1 MQSKKVSVRELVEF
15 VHKKESID
23 NRKQSNHTALEGS
36 KIHRKLQQSMDENYQ
51 SEVSLKTV
59 YQGKQFDIQLEGRCD
74 GIWQKENQI
83 IIDEI
88 KTGELAFEQLED
100 ATLQLFMAQAK
111 IYAYIYA
118 LQEKLEEVV
127 VMVRYFCTQDEKI
140 DEYQNQY
147 SFDELNDY
155 YQETMK
161 EYEKWLIFLDKYR
174 QNRQKKLQAL
184 QFPYNNYRKGQ
195 RELSIAVYR
204 TLSQEKCLFMEA
216 PTGTG
221 KTLSTLF
228 PALKAMGE
236 YNQGRIFYLT
246 AKTITRQVALDTMK
260 LFEEQQSEIKTIEI
274 SAKEKICFMNECKCN
289 PDYCPFAKNYY
300 QKQKLAIWDLL
311 NNGHFY
317 SREQI
322 SEVAKKYEC
331 CPFELSL
338 DLSLYS
344 DVIVCD
350 YNYLFDPQVYLKR
363 FFELEETD
371 SYFLVDEGHN
381 LISRAREMYS
391 KALSLQLIKDFKKFL
406 PKHHRKHHKILQ
418 QFIEYCEESRKL
430 LKDRD
435 YLFQKEL
442 PDKLIDLSYRWSEY
456 FRDFLLELKDEIPT
470 WLQNL
475 YFDLISFLKISEYYD
490 DHFSFLVEL
499 VNHELQFKI
508 FCLDPAH
515 FIKQKL
521 DFGKGSVLFSATL
534 SPVQYYQNLLV
545 GHTDDL
551 TFRQSSPFN
560 QNQFQVLVA
569 DYLPMTYKY
578 RSQVV
583 DSLCELIKKLTDI
596 KAGNYFC
603 FFPSFSYM
611 EEVYQRYIQLY
622 PEAEVLIQSRELK
635 DVEKEAFLA
644 NFQAQNEQVVLGF
657 CVLGGVFSE
666 GIDLKK
672 NRLIGSIIVSVGL
685 PQISKEQ
692 EELKKYF
699 DEKNQQGFYY
709 IYQLPGFNKIMQAAG
724 RVIRTEEDRGVI
736 LLIDQRFSRKDYM
749 QLYPTHWSKGV
760 VVHDLNSMLNQLKQ
774 FWH

>member
-1 MQSKKVSVRELVEF
+1 MQSKKVSVRELVAF
-15 VHKKESID
+15 VHNEESID
-23 NRKQSNHTALEGS
+23 NCKQSNHTALEGS

-88 KTGELAFEQLED
+88 KTGEHTFEQLED

-391 KALSLQLIKDFKKFL
+391 KALSLQLIKDFKKLL
-406 PKHHRKHHKILQ
+406 PKPHRKHHKILQ

-442 PDKLIDLSYRWSEY
+442 PDKLIDLGYRWSEY

-475 YFDLISFLKISEYYD
+475 YFDLMSFLKISEYYD
-490 DHFSFLVEL
+490 DHFTFLVEL

-583 DSLCELIKKLTDI
+583 DSLCELIKKATDI
-596 KAGNYFC
+596 KVGNYFC

-736 LLIDQRFSRKDYM
+736 LLIDQRFGRKDYM
-749 QLYPTHWSKGV
+749 QLYPAHWSKGV

>member
-1 MQSKKVSVRELVEF
+1 MQSKKVSVRELVAF
-15 VHKKESID
+15 VHNEESID

-88 KTGELAFEQLED
+88 KTGEHTFEQLED

-147 SFDELNDY
+147 SFDGLNNY

-391 KALSLQLIKDFKKFL
+391 KALSLQLIKDFKKLL

-442 PDKLIDLSYRWSEY
+442 PDKLIDLGYRWSEY

-475 YFDLISFLKISEYYD
+475 YFDLMSFLKISEYYD
-490 DHFSFLVEL
+490 DHFTFLVEL

-583 DSLCELIKKLTDI
+583 DSLCELIKKATDI

-692 EELKKYF
+692 EELKRYF

-709 IYQLPGFNKIMQAAG
+709 IYQLPGFNKMMQAAG

>member
-1 MQSKKVSVRELVEF
+1 MQSKKVSVRELVAF
-15 VHKKESID
+15 VHNEESID

-88 KTGELAFEQLED
+88 KTGEHTFEQLED

-147 SFDELNDY
+147 SFDELNNY

-371 SYFLVDEGHN
+371 SYFLIDEGHN

-391 KALSLQLIKDFKKFL
+391 KALSLQLIKDFKKLL

-430 LKDRD
+430 LKDQD

-442 PDKLIDLSYRWSEY
+442 PDKLIDLGYRWSEY

-475 YFDLISFLKISEYYD
+475 YFDLMSFLKISEYYD
-490 DHFSFLVEL
+490 DHFTFLVEL

-560 QNQFQVLVA
+560 QNQYQVLVA

-583 DSLCELIKKLTDI
+583 DSLCELIKKATDI

-692 EELKKYF
+692 EELKRYF

-709 IYQLPGFNKIMQAAG
+709 IYQLPGFNKMMQAAG

-749 QLYPTHWSKGV
+749 QLYPSHWSKGV
-760 VVHDLNSMLNQLKQ
+760 VVHDLSSMLNQLKQ
-774 FWH
+774 FWY

>member
-1 MQSKKVSVRELVEF
+1 MQSKKVSVRELVAF
-15 VHKKESID
+15 VHNEESID

-51 SEVSLKTV
+51 SEVTLKTV
-59 YQGKQFDIQLEGRCD
+59 YQGKKFDIQLDGRCD

-88 KTGELAFEQLED
+88 KTGELTFEQLED

-118 LQEKLEEVV
+118 MQEQLEEVV
-127 VMVRYFCTQDEKI
+127 VRVRYFCTQDEKI
-140 DEYQNQY
+140 DEYQNQC

-228 PALKAMGE
+228 PAMKAMGE

-311 NNGHFY
+311 NKEHFY

-322 SEVAKKYEC
+322 SKVAKKYEC

-363 FFELEETD
+363 FFELQETD
-371 SYFLVDEGHN
+371 SYFLVDEVHN

-391 KALSLQLIKDFKKFL
+391 KALSLQLIKGFKKFL

-442 PDKLIDLSYRWSEY
+442 PDKLIELGYRWSEY

-475 YFDLISFLKISEYYD
+475 YFDLMSFLKISEYYD
-490 DHFSFLVEL
+490 GHFSFLVEL
-499 VNHELQFKI
+499 VNHELQLKI

-534 SPVQYYQNLLV
+534 SPVPYYQNLLV

-551 TFRQSSPFN
+551 SFRQSSPFN

-583 DSLCELIKKLTDI
+583 DSLCELINKATAI
-596 KAGNYFC
+596 KEGNYFC

-611 EEVYQRYIQLY
+611 EEVYHRYIQLY

-672 NRLIGSIIVSVGL
+672 NRLIGSIIISVGL

-692 EELKKYF
+692 EELKTYF

-749 QLYPTHWSKGV
+749 QLYPSHWSKGV
-760 VVHDLNSMLNQLKQ
+760 VVHDINSMLNQLKQ
-774 FWH
+774 FWQ

>member
-1 MQSKKVSVRELVEF
+1 MQSKKVSVRELVAF
-15 VHKKESID
+15 VHNEESID

-88 KTGELAFEQLED
+88 KTGEHTFEQLED

-118 LQEKLEEVV
+118 LQEQLEEVV

-147 SFDELNDY
+147 SFDELNEY

-260 LFEEQQSEIKTIEI
+260 LFDDQQSELKTIEV

-300 QKQKLAIWDLL
+300 QKQKLSIWDLL

-371 SYFLVDEGHN
+371 SYFLVDEVHN

-391 KALSLQLIKDFKKFL
+391 KSLSLQTIKDFKKFL
-406 PKHHRKHHKILQ
+406 PKQKRKHHKILQ
-418 QFIEYCEESRKL
+418 QFIEYSDDTKRL
-430 LKDRD
+430 LKNQN
-435 YLFQKEL
+435 YIFQKEL
-442 PDKLIDLSYRWSEY
+442 PDKLIDLGYRWSEY

-470 WLQNL
+470 WIQNL
-475 YFDLISFLKISEYYD
+475 YFDLMSFLKISEYYD
-490 DHFSFLVEL
+490 DHFTFLVEL

-583 DSLCELIKKLTDI
+583 DSLCELIKKATDI

-736 LLIDQRFSRKDYM
+736 MLIDQRFSRKDYM

>member
-1 MQSKKVSVRELVEF
+1 MQSKKVSVRELVAF
-15 VHKKESID
+15 VHNEESID

-51 SEVSLKTV
+51 SEVSLKTI

-88 KTGELAFEQLED
+88 KTGEHTFEQLED

-147 SFDELNDY
+147 SFDELNNY

-289 PDYCPFAKNYY
+289 PDYCLFAKNYY

-391 KALSLQLIKDFKKFL
+391 KALSLQLIKDFKKLL

-442 PDKLIDLSYRWSEY
+442 PDKLIDLGYQWSEY

-475 YFDLISFLKISEYYD
+475 YFDLMSFLKISEYYD

-499 VNHELQFKI
+499 INHELQFKI
-508 FCLDPAH
+508 FCLDPAQ

-583 DSLCELIKKLTDI
+583 DSLCELIKKATDI

-692 EELKKYF
+692 EELKNYF

-709 IYQLPGFNKIMQAAG
+709 IYQLPGFNKMMQAAG

-749 QLYPTHWSKGV
+749 QLYPSHWSKGV
-760 VVHDLNSMLNQLKQ
+760 VVHDLSSMLNQLKQ
-774 FWH
+774 FWY

>member
-1 MQSKKVSVRELVEF
+1 MQSKKVSVRELVAF
-15 VHKKESID
+15 VHNEESID

-88 KTGELAFEQLED
+88 KTGEHTFEQLED

-195 RELSIAVYR
+195 RELSVAVYR

-391 KALSLQLIKDFKKFL
+391 KALSLQLIKDFKKLL

-442 PDKLIDLSYRWSEY
+442 PDKLIDLGYRWSEY

-475 YFDLISFLKISEYYD
+475 YFDLMSFLKISEYYD
-490 DHFSFLVEL
+490 DHFTFLVEL

-521 DFGKGSVLFSATL
+521 NFGKGSVLFSATL

-583 DSLCELIKKLTDI
+583 DSLCELIKKATDI

-692 EELKKYF
+692 EELKRYF

-709 IYQLPGFNKIMQAAG
+709 IYQLPGFNKMMQAAG

-749 QLYPTHWSKGV
+749 QLYPSHWSKGV
-760 VVHDLNSMLNQLKQ
+760 VVHDLFSMLNQLKQ
-774 FWH
+774 FWY

>member
-1 MQSKKVSVRELVEF
+1 MQSKKVSVRELVAF
-15 VHKKESID
+15 VHNEESID

-140 DEYQNQY
+140 DEYKNTC
-147 SFDELNDY
+147 SFDELNSY
-155 YQETMK
+155 FQETMK

-174 QNRQKKLQAL
+174 HNRQKKLQAL
-184 QFPYNNYRKGQ
+184 QFPYDNYRKGQ

-363 FFELEETD
+363 FFELQETD

-391 KALSLQLIKDFKKFL
+391 KALSLQLIKDFKKL
-406 PKHHRKHHKILQ
+406 LTKHHRKHHKILQ

-442 PDKLIDLSYRWSEY
+442 PDKLIDLGYRWSEY
-456 FRDFLLELKDEIPT
+456 FRNFLLELKDEIPT

-475 YFDLISFLKISEYYD
+475 YFDLMSFLKISEYYD

-583 DSLCELIKKLTDI
+583 DSLCELIKKATDI

-692 EELKKYF
+692 EELKRYF

-709 IYQLPGFNKIMQAAG
+709 IYQLPGFNKMMQAAG

-749 QLYPTHWSKGV
+749 QLYPSHWSKGV
-760 VVHDLNSMLNQLKQ
+760 VVHDLSSMLNQLKQ
-774 FWH
+774 FWY

>member
-1 MQSKKVSVRELVEF
+1 MQSKKVSVRELVAF
-15 VHKKESID
+15 VHNEESID
-23 NRKQSNHTALEGS
+23 TRKQSNHTALEGS

-74 GIWQKENQI
+74 GIWQKGNQI

-88 KTGELAFEQLED
+88 KTGELTFEQLED
-100 ATLQLFMAQAK
+100 ATIQLFLAQAK

-118 LQEKLEEVV
+118 MQEQLEEVV

-140 DEYQNQY
+140 DEYKNTC
-147 SFDELNDY
+147 SFDELNSY
-155 YQETMK
+155 FQETMK

-184 QFPYNNYRKGQ
+184 QFPYNKYRKGQ

-260 LFEEQQSEIKTIEI
+260 LFDDQQSELKTIEI

-311 NNGHFY
+311 NNGYFY

-391 KALSLQLIKDFKKFL
+391 KALSLQLIKDFKKLL

-430 LKDRD
+430 LKDQD
-435 YLFQKEL
+435 YLFQKER
-442 PDKLIDLSYRWSEY
+442 PDKLIDLGYRWSEY

-475 YFDLISFLKISEYYD
+475 YFDLMSFLKISEYYD
-490 DHFSFLVEL
+490 GHFTFLVEL

-583 DSLCELIKKLTDI
+583 DSLCELIKKATDI

-622 PEAEVLIQSRELK
+622 SEAEVLIQSRELK

-736 LLIDQRFSRKDYM
+736 LLIDQRFGRKDYM

>member
-1 MQSKKVSVRELVEF
+1 MQSKKVSVRELVAF
-15 VHKKESID
+15 VHNEESID

-88 KTGELAFEQLED
+88 KTGEHTFEQLED

-111 IYAYIYA
+111 IYAYIYS

-391 KALSLQLIKDFKKFL
+391 KALSLQLIKDFKKLL

-430 LKDRD
+430 LKDRY

-442 PDKLIDLSYRWSEY
+442 PDKLIDLGYRWSEY

-475 YFDLISFLKISEYYD
+475 YFDLMSFLKISEYYD
-490 DHFSFLVEL
+490 GHFTFLVEL

-583 DSLCELIKKLTDI
+583 DSLCELIKKATDI
-596 KAGNYFC
+596 KVGNYFC

-736 LLIDQRFSRKDYM
+736 LLIDQRFGRKDYM
-749 QLYPTHWSKGV
+749 QLYPAHWSKGV
-760 VVHDLNSMLNQLKQ
+760 VVHDLDSMLNQLKQ

>member
-583 DSLCELIKKLTDI
+583 DSLCELIKKSTDI

>member
-1 MQSKKVSVRELVEF
+1 MQSKKVSVRELVAF
-15 VHKKESID
+15 VHNEESID

-88 KTGELAFEQLED
+88 KTGEHTFEQLED

-195 RELSIAVYR
+195 RELSVAVYR

-391 KALSLQLIKDFKKFL
+391 KALSLQLIKDFKKLL

-442 PDKLIDLSYRWSEY
+442 PDKLIDLGYRWSEY

-475 YFDLISFLKISEYYD
+475 YFDLMSFLKISEYYD

-583 DSLCELIKKLTDI
+583 DSLCELIKKATDI

-692 EELKKYF
+692 EELKRYF

-709 IYQLPGFNKIMQAAG
+709 IYQLPGFNKMMQAAG

-749 QLYPTHWSKGV
+749 QLYPSHWSKGV
-760 VVHDLNSMLNQLKQ
+760 VVHDLFSMLNQLKQ
-774 FWH
+774 FWY

>member
-88 KTGELAFEQLED
+88 KTGEHTFEQLED

-147 SFDELNDY
+147 SFDELNNY

-174 QNRQKKLQAL
+174 QNRQKKLQSL

-391 KALSLQLIKDFKKFL
+391 KALSLQLIKDFKKLL

-430 LKDRD
+430 LKDQD

-442 PDKLIDLSYRWSEY
+442 PDKLIDLGYRWSEY

-475 YFDLISFLKISEYYD
+475 YFDLMSFLKISEYYD
-490 DHFSFLVEL
+490 DHFTFLVEL

-583 DSLCELIKKLTDI
+583 DSLCELIKKSTDI

-736 LLIDQRFSRKDYM
+736 LLIGQRFSRKDYM

>member
-1 MQSKKVSVRELVEF
+1 MQSKKVLVRELVAF
-15 VHKKESID
+15 VHNEESID

-88 KTGELAFEQLED
+88 KTGEHTFEQLED

-391 KALSLQLIKDFKKFL
+391 KALSLQLIKDFKKLL

-442 PDKLIDLSYRWSEY
+442 PDKLIDLGYRWSEY

-475 YFDLISFLKISEYYD
+475 YFDLMSFLKISEYYD
-490 DHFSFLVEL
+490 DHFTFLVEL

-583 DSLCELIKKLTDI
+583 DSLCELIKKATDI

-692 EELKKYF
+692 EELKRYF

-709 IYQLPGFNKIMQAAG
+709 IYQLPGFNKMMQAAG

-749 QLYPTHWSKGV
+749 QLYPSHWSKGV
-760 VVHDLNSMLNQLKQ
+760 VVHDLSSMLNQLKQ
-774 FWH
+774 FWY

>member
-1 MQSKKVSVRELVEF
+1 MQSKKVSVRELVAF
-15 VHKKESID
+15 VHNEESID

-88 KTGELAFEQLED
+88 KTGEHTFEQLED

-184 QFPYNNYRKGQ
+184 QFSYNNYRKGQ
-195 RELSIAVYR
+195 RELSVAVYR

-391 KALSLQLIKDFKKFL
+391 KALSLQLIKDFKKLL

-442 PDKLIDLSYRWSEY
+442 PDKLIDLGYRWSEY

-475 YFDLISFLKISEYYD
+475 YFDLMSFLKISEYYD

-583 DSLCELIKKLTDI
+583 DSLCELIKKATDI

-657 CVLGGVFSE
+657 FVLGGVFSE

-692 EELKKYF
+692 EELKRYF

-709 IYQLPGFNKIMQAAG
+709 IYQLPGFNKMMQAAG

-749 QLYPTHWSKGV
+749 QLYPSHWSKGV
-760 VVHDLNSMLNQLKQ
+760 VVHDLFSMLNQLKQ
-774 FWH
+774 FWY

>member
-1 MQSKKVSVRELVEF
+1 MQSKKVSVRELVAF
-15 VHKKESID
+15 VHNEESID

-88 KTGELAFEQLED
+88 KTGEHTFEQLED

-195 RELSIAVYR
+195 RELSVAVYR

-391 KALSLQLIKDFKKFL
+391 KALSLQLIKDFKKLL

-442 PDKLIDLSYRWSEY
+442 PDKLIDLGYRWSEY

-475 YFDLISFLKISEYYD
+475 YFDLMSFLKISEYYD

-521 DFGKGSVLFSATL
+521 NFGKGSVLFSATL

-583 DSLCELIKKLTDI
+583 DSLCELIKKATDI

-692 EELKKYF
+692 EELKRYF

-709 IYQLPGFNKIMQAAG
+709 IYQLPGFNKMMQAAG

-749 QLYPTHWSKGV
+749 QLYPSHWSKGV
-760 VVHDLNSMLNQLKQ
+760 VVHDLFSMLNQLKQ
-774 FWH
+774 FWY

>member
-1 MQSKKVSVRELVEF
+1 MQSKKVSVRELVAF
-15 VHKKESID
+15 VHNEESID

-88 KTGELAFEQLED
+88 KTGEHTFEQLED

-147 SFDELNDY
+147 SFDELNNY

-391 KALSLQLIKDFKKFL
+391 KALSLQLIKDFKKLL

-430 LKDRD
+430 LKDQD

-442 PDKLIDLSYRWSEY
+442 PDKLIDLGYRWSEY

-475 YFDLISFLKISEYYD
+475 YFDLMSFLKISEYYD
-490 DHFSFLVEL
+490 DHFTFLVEL

-583 DSLCELIKKLTDI
+583 DSLCELIKKATDI

-692 EELKKYF
+692 EELKNYF

>member
-1 MQSKKVSVRELVEF
+1 MQSKKVSVRELVAF
-15 VHKKESID
+15 VHNEESID

-88 KTGELAFEQLED
+88 KTGEHTFEQLED

-391 KALSLQLIKDFKKFL
+391 KALSLQLIKDFKKLL

-442 PDKLIDLSYRWSEY
+442 PDKLIDLGYRWSEY

-475 YFDLISFLKISEYYD
+475 YFDLMSFLKISEYYD

-499 VNHELQFKI
+499 VNHELQLKI

-583 DSLCELIKKLTDI
+583 DSLCELIKKATDI

-611 EEVYQRYIQLY
+611 EEVYQCYIQLY

-736 LLIDQRFSRKDYM
+736 LLIDQRFGRKDYM

-774 FWH
+774 FWY

>member
-1 MQSKKVSVRELVEF
+1 MQSKKVSVRELVAF
-15 VHKKESID
+15 VHNEESID

-88 KTGELAFEQLED
+88 KTGEHTFEQLED

-140 DEYQNQY
+140 DKYQNQY
-147 SFDELNDY
+147 SFDELNNY

-391 KALSLQLIKDFKKFL
+391 KALSLQLIKDFKKLL

-442 PDKLIDLSYRWSEY
+442 PDKLIDLGYRWSEY

-475 YFDLISFLKISEYYD
+475 YFDLMSFLKISEYYD

-583 DSLCELIKKLTDI
+583 DSLCELIKKATDI

-692 EELKKYF
+692 EELKRYF

-709 IYQLPGFNKIMQAAG
+709 IYQLPGFNKMMQAAG

-749 QLYPTHWSKGV
+749 QLYPSHWSKGV
-760 VVHDLNSMLNQLKQ
+760 VVHDLSSMLNQLKQ
-774 FWH
+774 FWY

>member
-1 MQSKKVSVRELVEF
+1 MQSKKVSVRELVAF
-15 VHKKESID
+15 VHNEESID

-74 GIWQKENQI
+74 GIWKKENQI

-88 KTGELAFEQLED
+88 KTGEHTFEQLED

-195 RELSIAVYR
+195 RELSVAVYR

-391 KALSLQLIKDFKKFL
+391 KALSLQLIKDFKKLL

-442 PDKLIDLSYRWSEY
+442 PDKLIDLGYRWSEY

-475 YFDLISFLKISEYYD
+475 YFDLMSFLKISEYYD

-583 DSLCELIKKLTDI
+583 DSLCELIKKATDI

-692 EELKKYF
+692 EELKRYF

-709 IYQLPGFNKIMQAAG
+709 IYQLPGFNKMMQAAG

-749 QLYPTHWSKGV
+749 QLYPSHWSKGV
-760 VVHDLNSMLNQLKQ
+760 VVHDLFSMLNQLKQ
-774 FWH
+774 FWY

>member
-1 MQSKKVSVRELVEF
+1 MQSKKVSVRELVAF
-15 VHKKESID
+15 VHNEESID

-88 KTGELAFEQLED
+88 KTGEHTFEQLED

-147 SFDELNDY
+147 SFDELNNY

-391 KALSLQLIKDFKKFL
+391 KALSLQLIKDFKKLL

-442 PDKLIDLSYRWSEY
+442 PDKLIDLGYRWSEY

-475 YFDLISFLKISEYYD
+475 YFDLMSFLKISEYYD
-490 DHFSFLVEL
+490 DHFTFLVEL

-583 DSLCELIKKLTDI
+583 DSLCELIKKATDI

-692 EELKKYF
+692 EELKRYF

-709 IYQLPGFNKIMQAAG
+709 IYQLPGFNKMMQAAG

-749 QLYPTHWSKGV
+749 QLYPSHWSKGV
-760 VVHDLNSMLNQLKQ
+760 VVHDLSSMLNQLKQ
-774 FWH
+774 FWY

>member
-36 KIHRKLQQSMDENYQ
+36 KIHRKLQQSMGVNYQ
-51 SEVSLKTV
+51 SEVTLKTV
-59 YQGKQFDIQLEGRCD
+59 YQGKQFDIQIEGRCD
-74 GIWQKENQI
+74 GIWQREYET

-88 KTGELAFEQLED
+88 KTGELTFEQLED
-100 ATLQLFMAQAK
+100 ATIQLFLAQAK

-118 LQEKLEEVV
+118 MQEQLEEVV

-140 DEYQNQY
+140 DEYKNKC
-147 SFDELNDY
+147 SFDELNSY
-155 YQETMK
+155 FQETMK

-174 QNRQKKLQAL
+174 QNRQKNLQAL
-184 QFPYNNYRKGQ
+184 KFPYDNYRKGQ

-228 PALKAMGE
+228 PALKTMGE
-236 YNQGRIFYLT
+236 YNQRRIFYLT

-363 FFELEETD
+363 FFELQETD
-371 SYFLVDEGHN
+371 SYFLVDEVHN

-406 PKHHRKHHKILQ
+406 PKHHRKHHKMLQ

-435 YLFQKEL
+435 CLFQKEL
-442 PDKLIDLSYRWSEY
+442 PDKLIDLGYRWSEY

-470 WLQNL
+470 WVQNL
-475 YFDLISFLKISEYYD
+475 YFDLMSFFKISEYYD

-583 DSLCELIKKLTDI
+583 DSLCELIKKATDI
-596 KAGNYFC
+596 KSGNYFC

-635 DVEKEAFLA
+635 DVEKEAFLT

-736 LLIDQRFSRKDYM
+736 MLIDQRFSRKDYM

>member
-1 MQSKKVSVRELVEF
+1 MQSKKVSVRELVAF
-15 VHKKESID
+15 VHNEESID

-88 KTGELAFEQLED
+88 KTGEHTFEQLED

-195 RELSIAVYR
+195 RELSVAVYR

-391 KALSLQLIKDFKKFL
+391 KALSLQLIKDFKKLL

-442 PDKLIDLSYRWSEY
+442 PDKLIDLGYRWSEY

-475 YFDLISFLKISEYYD
+475 YFDLMSFLKISEYYD

-583 DSLCELIKKLTDI
+583 DSLCELIKKATDI

-692 EELKKYF
+692 EELKRYF

-709 IYQLPGFNKIMQAAG
+709 IYQLPGFNKMMQAAG

>member
-1 MQSKKVSVRELVEF
+1 MQSKKVSVRELVAF
-15 VHKKESID
+15 VHNEESID

-88 KTGELAFEQLED
+88 KTGEHTFEQLED

-147 SFDELNDY
+147 SFDELNNY

-311 NNGHFY
+311 NNGYFY

-391 KALSLQLIKDFKKFL
+391 KALSLQLIKDFKKLL

-430 LKDRD
+430 LKDQD

-442 PDKLIDLSYRWSEY
+442 PDKLIDLGYRWSEY

-475 YFDLISFLKISEYYD
+475 YFDLMSFLKISEYYD
-490 DHFSFLVEL
+490 DHFTFLVEL

-583 DSLCELIKKLTDI
+583 DSLCELIKKATDI

-692 EELKKYF
+692 EELKNYF

>member
-1 MQSKKVSVRELVEF
+1 MQSKKVSVRELVAF
-15 VHKKESID
+15 VHNEESID

-59 YQGKQFDIQLEGRCD
+59 YQGKQFDIRLEGRCD

-88 KTGELAFEQLED
+88 KTGEHTFEQLED

-274 SAKEKICFMNECKCN
+274 SAKEKICFMNEFKCN

-391 KALSLQLIKDFKKFL
+391 KALSLQLIKDFKKLL

-442 PDKLIDLSYRWSEY
+442 PDKLIDLGYRWSEY

-475 YFDLISFLKISEYYD
+475 YFDLMSFLKIWEYYD
-490 DHFSFLVEL
+490 DHFTFLVEL

-583 DSLCELIKKLTDI
+583 DSLCELIKKATDI
-596 KAGNYFC
+596 KVGNYFC

-692 EELKKYF
+692 GELKKYF

-736 LLIDQRFSRKDYM
+736 LLIDQRFGRKDYM
-749 QLYPTHWSKGV
+749 QLYPAHWSKGV
-760 VVHDLNSMLNQLKQ
+760 VVHDLNGMLNQLKQ

>member
-1 MQSKKVSVRELVEF
+1 MQSKKVSVRELVAF
-15 VHKKESID
+15 VHNEESID

-36 KIHRKLQQSMDENYQ
+36 KIHRKLQQLMDENYQ

-88 KTGELAFEQLED
+88 KTGEHTFEQLED

-391 KALSLQLIKDFKKFL
+391 KALSLQLIKDFKKLL

-442 PDKLIDLSYRWSEY
+442 PDKLIDLGYRWSEY

-475 YFDLISFLKISEYYD
+475 YFDLMSFLKISEYYD

-583 DSLCELIKKLTDI
+583 DSLCELIKKATDI

-692 EELKKYF
+692 EELKRYF

-709 IYQLPGFNKIMQAAG
+709 IYQLPGFNKMMQAAG

-749 QLYPTHWSKGV
+749 QLYPSHWSKGV
-760 VVHDLNSMLNQLKQ
+760 VVHDLSSMLNQLEQ
-774 FWH
+774 FWY

>member
-1 MQSKKVSVRELVEF
+1 MQSKKVSVRELVAF
-15 VHKKESID
+15 VHNEESID

-88 KTGELAFEQLED
+88 KTGEHTFEQLED

-147 SFDELNDY
+147 SFDGLNNY

-391 KALSLQLIKDFKKFL
+391 KALSLQLIKDFKKLL

-430 LKDRD
+430 LKDQD

-442 PDKLIDLSYRWSEY
+442 PDKLIDLGYRWSEY

-475 YFDLISFLKISEYYD
+475 YFDLMSFLKISEYYD
-490 DHFSFLVEL
+490 DHFTFLVEL

-583 DSLCELIKKLTDI
+583 DSLCELIKKATDI

-692 EELKKYF
+692 EELKRYF

-709 IYQLPGFNKIMQAAG
+709 IYQLPGFNKMMQAAG

>member
-1 MQSKKVSVRELVEF
+1 MQSKKVSVRELVAF
-15 VHKKESID
+15 VHNEESID

-88 KTGELAFEQLED
+88 KTGEHTFEQLED

-391 KALSLQLIKDFKKFL
+391 KALSLQLIKDFKKLL

-442 PDKLIDLSYRWSEY
+442 PDKLIDLGYRWSEY

-475 YFDLISFLKISEYYD
+475 YFDLMSFLKISEYYD

-583 DSLCELIKKLTDI
+583 DSLCELIKKATDI

-692 EELKKYF
+692 EELKRYF

-709 IYQLPGFNKIMQAAG
+709 IYQLPGFNKMMQAAG

-749 QLYPTHWSKGV
+749 QLYPSHWSKGV
-760 VVHDLNSMLNQLKQ
+760 VVHDLFSMLNQLKQ
-774 FWH
+774 FWY

>member
-1 MQSKKVSVRELVEF
+1 MQSKKVSVRELVAF
-15 VHKKESID
+15 VHNEESID

-88 KTGELAFEQLED
+88 KTGEHTFEQLED

-147 SFDELNDY
+147 SFDELNNY

-391 KALSLQLIKDFKKFL
+391 KALSLQLIKDFKKLL

-442 PDKLIDLSYRWSEY
+442 PDKLIDLGYRWSEY

-475 YFDLISFLKISEYYD
+475 YFDLMSFLKISEYYD

-583 DSLCELIKKLTDI
+583 DSLCELIKKATDI

-692 EELKKYF
+692 EELKRYF

-709 IYQLPGFNKIMQAAG
+709 IYQLPGFNKMMQAAG

-749 QLYPTHWSKGV
+749 QLYPSHWSKGV
-760 VVHDLNSMLNQLKQ
+760 VVHDLSSMLNQLKQ
-774 FWH
+774 FWY

>member
-1 MQSKKVSVRELVEF
+1 MQSKKVSVRELVAF
-15 VHKKESID
+15 VHNEESID
-23 NRKQSNHTALEGS
+23 TRKQSNHTALEGS

-74 GIWQKENQI
+74 GIWQKGNQI

-88 KTGELAFEQLED
+88 KTGELTFEQLED
-100 ATLQLFMAQAK
+100 ATIQLFLAQAK

-118 LQEKLEEVV
+118 MQEQLEEVV

-140 DEYQNQY
+140 DEYKNTC
-147 SFDELNDY
+147 SFDELNSY
-155 YQETMK
+155 FQETMK

-184 QFPYNNYRKGQ
+184 QFPYNKYRKGQ

-260 LFEEQQSEIKTIEI
+260 LFDDQQSELKTIEI

-311 NNGHFY
+311 NNGYFY

-391 KALSLQLIKDFKKFL
+391 KALSLQLIKDFKKLL

-430 LKDRD
+430 LKDQD
-435 YLFQKEL
+435 YLFQKER
-442 PDKLIDLSYRWSEY
+442 PDKLIDLGYRWSEY

-475 YFDLISFLKISEYYD
+475 YFDLMSFLKISEYYD
-490 DHFSFLVEL
+490 DHFTFLVEL

-583 DSLCELIKKLTDI
+583 DSLCELIKKATDI

-736 LLIDQRFSRKDYM
+736 LLIDQRFGRKDYM
-749 QLYPTHWSKGV
+749 QLYPAHWSKGV

>member
-1 MQSKKVSVRELVEF
+1 MQSKKVSVRELVAF
-15 VHKKESID
+15 VHNEESID

-88 KTGELAFEQLED
+88 KTGEHTFEQLED

-195 RELSIAVYR
+195 RELSVAVYR

-391 KALSLQLIKDFKKFL
+391 KALSLQLIKDFKKLL

-442 PDKLIDLSYRWSEY
+442 PDKLIDLGYRWSEY

-475 YFDLISFLKISEYYD
+475 YFDLMSFLKISEYYD

-583 DSLCELIKKLTDI
+583 DSLCELIKKATDI

-692 EELKKYF
+692 EELKRYF

-709 IYQLPGFNKIMQAAG
+709 IYQLPGFNKMMQAAG

-749 QLYPTHWSKGV
+749 QLYPSHWSKGV
-760 VVHDLNSMLNQLKQ
+760 VVQDLFSMLNQLKQ
-774 FWH
+774 FWY

>member
-300 QKQKLAIWDLL
+300 QKQKLAIWDL
-311 NNGHFY
+311 
-317 SREQI
+317 
-322 SEVAKKYEC
+322 
-331 CPFELSL
+331 
-338 DLSLYS
+338 
-344 DVIVCD
+344 
-350 YNYLFDPQVYLKR
+350 
-363 FFELEETD
+363 
-371 SYFLVDEGHN
+371 
-381 LISRAREMYS
+381 
-391 KALSLQLIKDFKKFL
+391 
-406 PKHHRKHHKILQ
+406 
-418 QFIEYCEESRKL
+418 
-430 LKDRD
+430 
-435 YLFQKEL
+435 
-442 PDKLIDLSYRWSEY
+442 
-456 FRDFLLELKDEIPT
+456 
-470 WLQNL
+470 
-475 YFDLISFLKISEYYD
+475 
-490 DHFSFLVEL
+490 
-499 VNHELQFKI
+499 
-508 FCLDPAH
+508 
-515 FIKQKL
+515 
-521 DFGKGSVLFSATL
+521 
-534 SPVQYYQNLLV
+534 
-545 GHTDDL
+545 
-551 TFRQSSPFN
+551 
-560 QNQFQVLVA
+560 
-569 DYLPMTYKY
+569 
-578 RSQVV
+578 
-583 DSLCELIKKLTDI
+583 
-596 KAGNYFC
+596 
-603 FFPSFSYM
+603 
-611 EEVYQRYIQLY
+611 
-622 PEAEVLIQSRELK
+622 
-635 DVEKEAFLA
+635 
-644 NFQAQNEQVVLGF
+644 
-657 CVLGGVFSE
+657 
-666 GIDLKK
+666 
-672 NRLIGSIIVSVGL
+672 
-685 PQISKEQ
+685 
-692 EELKKYF
+692 
-699 DEKNQQGFYY
+699 
-709 IYQLPGFNKIMQAAG
+709 
-724 RVIRTEEDRGVI
+724 
-736 LLIDQRFSRKDYM
+736 
-749 QLYPTHWSKGV
+749 
-760 VVHDLNSMLNQLKQ
+760 
-774 FWH
+774 

>member
-1 MQSKKVSVRELVEF
+1 MQSKKVSVRELVAF
-15 VHKKESID
+15 VHNEESID

-88 KTGELAFEQLED
+88 KTGEHTFEQLED

-111 IYAYIYA
+111 IYAYIYS

-391 KALSLQLIKDFKKFL
+391 KALSLQLIKDFKKLL

-430 LKDRD
+430 LKDRY

-442 PDKLIDLSYRWSEY
+442 PDKLIDLGYRWSEY

-475 YFDLISFLKISEYYD
+475 YFDLMSFLKISEYYD
-490 DHFSFLVEL
+490 GHFTFLVEL

-583 DSLCELIKKLTDI
+583 DSLCELIKKATDI
-596 KAGNYFC
+596 KVGNYFC

-736 LLIDQRFSRKDYM
+736 LLIDQRFGRKDYM
-749 QLYPTHWSKGV
+749 QLYPAHWSKGV

>member
-1 MQSKKVSVRELVEF
+1 MQSKKVSVRELVAF
-15 VHKKESID
+15 VHNEESID

-88 KTGELAFEQLED
+88 KTGEHTFEQLED

-140 DEYQNQY
+140 DKYQNQY

-155 YQETMK
+155 YQATMK

-184 QFPYNNYRKGQ
+184 QFPYNNYRTGQ

-391 KALSLQLIKDFKKFL
+391 KALSLQLIKDFKKLL

-442 PDKLIDLSYRWSEY
+442 PDKLIDLGYRWSEN

-475 YFDLISFLKISEYYD
+475 YFDLMSFLKISEYYD

-545 GHTDDL
+545 GYTDDL

-583 DSLCELIKKLTDI
+583 DSLCELIKKATDI

-709 IYQLPGFNKIMQAAG
+709 IYQLPGFNKMMQAAG

-749 QLYPTHWSKGV
+749 QLYPSHWSKGV
-760 VVHDLNSMLNQLKQ
+760 VVHDLSSMLNQLKQ
-774 FWH
+774 FWY

>member
-1 MQSKKVSVRELVEF
+1 MQSKKVSVRELVAF
-15 VHKKESID
+15 VHNEESID

-88 KTGELAFEQLED
+88 KTGEHTFEQLED
-100 ATLQLFMAQAK
+100 ATMQLFMAQAK

-195 RELSIAVYR
+195 RELSIAVYH

-260 LFEEQQSEIKTIEI
+260 LFEDQQSEIKTIEI

-363 FFELEETD
+363 FFEFEETD

-391 KALSLQLIKDFKKFL
+391 KALSLQLIKDFKKLL
-406 PKHHRKHHKILQ
+406 PKHYRKHHKILQ

-442 PDKLIDLSYRWSEY
+442 PDKLIDLGYRWSEY

-475 YFDLISFLKISEYYD
+475 YFDLMSFLKISEYYD

-499 VNHELQFKI
+499 VKHELQFKI

-560 QNQFQVLVA
+560 QNQFQVLVS

-583 DSLCELIKKLTDI
+583 DSLCELIKKATDI

-760 VVHDLNSMLNQLKQ
+760 VVRDLNSMLNQLKQ

>member
-1 MQSKKVSVRELVEF
+1 MQSKKVSVRELVAF
-15 VHKKESID
+15 VHNEESID

-59 YQGKQFDIQLEGRCD
+59 YQGKQFDIRLEGRCD

-88 KTGELAFEQLED
+88 KTGEHTFEQLED

-274 SAKEKICFMNECKCN
+274 SAKEKICFMNEFKCN

-391 KALSLQLIKDFKKFL
+391 KALSLQLIKDFKKLL

-442 PDKLIDLSYRWSEY
+442 PDKLIDLGYRWSEY
-456 FRDFLLELKDEIPT
+456 FRDFFLELKDEIPT

-475 YFDLISFLKISEYYD
+475 YFDLMSFLKISEYYD
-490 DHFSFLVEL
+490 DHFTFLVEL

-583 DSLCELIKKLTDI
+583 DSLCELIKKATDI
-596 KAGNYFC
+596 KVGNYFC

-692 EELKKYF
+692 GELKKYF

-736 LLIDQRFSRKDYM
+736 LLIDQRFGRKDYM
-749 QLYPTHWSKGV
+749 QLYPAHWSKGV
-760 VVHDLNSMLNQLKQ
+760 VVHDLNGMLNQLKQ

>member
-1 MQSKKVSVRELVEF
+1 MQSKKVLVRELVAF
-15 VHKKESID
+15 VHNEESID

-88 KTGELAFEQLED
+88 KTGEHTFEQLED

-147 SFDELNDY
+147 SFDELNNY

-391 KALSLQLIKDFKKFL
+391 KALSLQLIKDFKKLL

-430 LKDRD
+430 LKDQD

-442 PDKLIDLSYRWSEY
+442 PDKLIDLGYRWSEY

-475 YFDLISFLKISEYYD
+475 YFDLMSFLKISEYYD
-490 DHFSFLVEL
+490 DHFTFLVEL

-583 DSLCELIKKLTDI
+583 DSLCELIKKATDI

-692 EELKKYF
+692 EELKRYF

-709 IYQLPGFNKIMQAAG
+709 IYQLPGFNKMMQAAG

-749 QLYPTHWSKGV
+749 QLYPSHWSKGV
-760 VVHDLNSMLNQLKQ
+760 VVHDLSSMLNQLKQ

>member
-1 MQSKKVSVRELVEF
+1 MQSKKVSVRELVAF
-15 VHKKESID
+15 VHNEESID

-88 KTGELAFEQLED
+88 KTGEHTFEQLED

-391 KALSLQLIKDFKKFL
+391 KALSLQLIKDFKKLL

-442 PDKLIDLSYRWSEY
+442 PDKLIDLGYRWNEY

-475 YFDLISFLKISEYYD
+475 YFDLMSFLKISEYYD
-490 DHFSFLVEL
+490 DHFTFLVEL

-583 DSLCELIKKLTDI
+583 DSLCELIKKATDI
-596 KAGNYFC
+596 KVGNYFC
-603 FFPSFSYM
+603 FSPSFSYM

-736 LLIDQRFSRKDYM
+736 LLIDQRFGRKDYM
-749 QLYPTHWSKGV
+749 QLYPAHWSKGV

>member
-1 MQSKKVSVRELVEF
+1 MQSKKVSVRELVAF
-15 VHKKESID
+15 VHNEESID

-111 IYAYIYA
+111 IYAYIYV

-317 SREQI
+317 SRDQI

-391 KALSLQLIKDFKKFL
+391 KALSLQLIKDFKKLL

-442 PDKLIDLSYRWSEY
+442 PDKLIDLGYRWSEY
-456 FRDFLLELKDEIPT
+456 FRNFLLELKDEIPT

-475 YFDLISFLKISEYYD
+475 YFDLMSFLKISEYYD

-583 DSLCELIKKLTDI
+583 DSLCELIKKATDI

-692 EELKKYF
+692 EELKRYF

-709 IYQLPGFNKIMQAAG
+709 IYQLPGFNKMMQAAG

-749 QLYPTHWSKGV
+749 QLYPSHWSKGV
-760 VVHDLNSMLNQLKQ
+760 VVHDLSSMLNQLKQ
-774 FWH
+774 FWY